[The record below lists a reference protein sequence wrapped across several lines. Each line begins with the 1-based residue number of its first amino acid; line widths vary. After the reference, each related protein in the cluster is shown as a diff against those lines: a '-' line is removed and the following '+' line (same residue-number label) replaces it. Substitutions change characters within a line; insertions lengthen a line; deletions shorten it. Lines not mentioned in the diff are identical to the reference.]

1 MDELHRKAGLAA
13 LLAAQ
18 SERTFPLTVHQFIVL
33 GGVWMDAGFK
43 RMLGIRATKLH
54 KALFGSA
61 PERVRARG
69 CGRNMVAIYPRGIL
83 EQALAEIVVELG
95 QDIEDYKAQPYRK
108 VPPSPELIEKRE
120 AAEAWRRIAAR
131 EDGRKVYVASEAEI
145 NRWVKEW

>member
-1 MDELHRKAGLAA
+1 MDELHRRAGLAA

-69 CGRNMVAIYPRGIL
+69 CGRNEVALYPRGIL
-83 EQALAEIVVELG
+83 EAAWAQIIVELG
-95 QDIEDYKAQPYRK
+95 ANIEEYKRQPYRM
-108 VPPSPELIEKRE
+108 VPPSAELIETRKRS
-120 AAEAWRRIAAR
+120 RTT
-131 EDGRKVYVASEAEI
+131 ASEKEVQ
-145 NRWVKEW
+145 RWVKEFET